1 MQELS
6 SATKKLIAQY
16 EAAQKYGNSSSEG
29 RQGKE
34 PSNTIQVDEVALSVA
49 AFYEKVRTVVEWKEE
64 HLMRRAAIIRKLK
77 RRFFDLELNSFP
89 EENDVAEGLVLEL
102 IRGGHF
108 PNGKIEES
116 KIKDVQKIISKYIFI
131 IKNNSENRG
140 GKNGMNFYNWLLD
153 VAACEIEDELA
164 PAIKEKALIE
174 YMFWQMVD
182 KIKVSE
188 KIFEKKLLRKGDV
201 NIQIYIAVC
210 QALFKLD
217 KPIISY
223 NLIKYKYPKW
233 QNASYE
239 LVSEVSRNIFL
250 VWQELENDFVNPLLN
265 KFYAVCERYDT
276 PYLLLG
282 DILSQ
287 GQPAQ
292 IGREILDPAVLEKR
306 IKETYKK
313 RLATLK
319 TRISRAAVY
328 STISIFATKIISLVI
343 LEWLIGV
350 ATNNEINPGIL
361 VADILIPT
369 VLMFLMVMLIKKP
382 SQANLNLVVVET
394 MKITYKKEVPDT
406 YEIKLN
412 RKKSFATRVI
422 LSLAYALSSLI
433 TFGAII
439 YTLHYFGFPPT
450 SIVIDVIFI
459 ALILFAGTAV
469 AKRAQELTMEP
480 EKEGFLGFVADIF
493 FLPVQVFGKWLSNTW
508 KQYNAIA
515 AFFNALIDMP
525 FTAFVEFLEGWRYF
539 IKERKEEIR

>member
-1 MQELS
+1 
-6 SATKKLIAQY
+6 
-16 EAAQKYGNSSSEG
+16 
-29 RQGKE
+29 
-34 PSNTIQVDEVALSVA
+34 
-49 AFYEKVRTVVEWKEE
+49 
-64 HLMRRAAIIRKLK
+64 
-77 RRFFDLELNSFP
+77 
-89 EENDVAEGLVLEL
+89 
-102 IRGGHF
+102 
-108 PNGKIEES
+108 
-116 KIKDVQKIISKYIFI
+116 
-131 IKNNSENRG
+131 
-140 GKNGMNFYNWLLD
+140 MNFYNWMLD

-174 YMFWQMVD
+174 FMFWQMVD

-188 KIFEKKLLRKGDV
+188 KIFEKKLLRKADE

-223 NLIKYKYPKW
+223 NLLKYKYQNW
-233 QNASYE
+233 QNASTK
-239 LVSEVSRNIFL
+239 LVLEVSHDIFL
-250 VWQELENDFVNPLLN
+250 VWQELENDFVNPLSN
-265 KFYAVCERYDT
+265 KFYAICERYDT
-276 PYLLLG
+276 SYLLLG

-287 GQPAQ
+287 GDPAQ
-292 IGREILDPAVLEKR
+292 IGKEILDPRVLENK

-319 TRISRAAVY
+319 TRISRAAIY
-328 STISIFATKIISLVI
+328 STISIFATKILTLVI
-343 LEWLIGV
+343 LEWLIDM
-350 ATNNEINPGIL
+350 ATNNKINPGIL

-369 VLMFLMVMLIKKP
+369 VLMLLMVMFIKKP
-382 SQANLNLVVVET
+382 SNKNLNIVVIET
-394 MKITYKKEVPDT
+394 IKIAYKKELPDT

-412 RKKSFATRVI
+412 RKKNFATRII
-422 LSLAYALSSLI
+422 LSAAYAFSSLI

-439 YTLHYFGFPPT
+439 YVLHHFGFPPT
-450 SIVIDVIFI
+450 SIVIDIIFI
-459 ALILFAGTAV
+459 ALILFTGTAV

-480 EKEGFLGFVADIF
+480 EKEGFWGFVADIF
-493 FLPVQVFGKWLSNTW
+493 FLPVQIFGKWLSSTW